1 MAKGKSGKRKSEKQN
16 NNKAGG
22 GAGRA
27 TCSLR
32 AARLRLGGAYII
44 YIYASHIAHRPA
56 PRIPHATEMPHQV
69 RQGKEARKGADR
81 ASPRGLACAAPI
93 HVAWLCTHC
102 GACFNGLWGRCGL
115 PLMGRQRCA
124 RAFARHPAAG
134 WRALCTPHIGERA
147 RWRGGEA
154 PLEEPRSKLASL

>member
-1 MAKGKSGKRKSEKQN
+1 MPTEPVP
-16 NNKAGG
+16 GG
-22 GAGRA
+22 
-27 TCSLR
+27 
-32 AARLRLGGAYII
+32 
-44 YIYASHIAHRPA
+44 
-56 PRIPHATEMPHQV
+56 
-69 RQGKEARKGADR
+69 
-81 ASPRGLACAAPI
+81 SPVLLPFMW
-93 HVAWLCTHC
+93 HVHC
-102 GACFNGLWGRCGL
+102 ACFNGLWGRCGL